1 MAKKKS
7 FDDMMNEI
15 RGNAE
20 EQQARNDQI
29 RKPVSNTKGN
39 RITKATK
46 SVTYDNISN
55 YLELLASNITGHNGR
70 QQAEI
75 GSGWKNQV
83 GPTSRTRDTS
93 NAKEYRQ
100 DRGSSYTG
108 LKSDSQKE
116 FYQKG
121 FEKSAKQNKSE
132 VRKMSD
138 AYHAKAQAYDQAA
151 NDGLNSKQK
160 FAMGLYSNLLN
171 MGEDAIIGGGN
182 MLMGMGLTSY
192 GQSSRD
198 ARNSGASET
207 RQKLAG
213 LSNAGIQV
221 GTELLGGG
229 LIGPMRKLT
238 GTTGLL
244 DSAGEKIAYKL
255 ANKAAGLSVIK
266 KMVNDGANGEAVYKA
281 IRNMSRGAVGMT
293 GEGLEEVAADLLQP
307 LSNSLYNH
315 VSVAGN
321 YKKDVMSAEGLKQM
335 GLDFAGGA
343 AAAGILGG
351 SAHLAGKA
359 VNKVAGVD
367 PEKES
372 YTDEEKN
379 SIINSAL
386 KQGEDTDAYKYAE
399 TLKAQADSDGHIY
412 DTQIDELAFKTF
424 KQNMDVARQIDK
436 ESRQAEAVQRQ
447 QMKSVVGDV
456 SRYQTQ
462 KREKT
467 VSDEI
472 DNVMYSNVL
481 KTADEASQALKSYGA
496 STDQIVSDSM
506 AIARIVNGTGTAMDV
521 AALSVQNA
529 PARAVLSSMTGI
541 TLPATNTETR
551 KTLTGLIASKSVI
564 TKDQVQQ
571 QAKENVRNKIKAIGE
586 SFPPEIQSIFDQGVN
601 KLDNLD
607 NGLKYTVAFSEVFD
621 AGRNGESYS
630 SVETKYNDLMP
641 MTVKAAIFKQG
652 QMEAEREN
660 QTIEESKSNVKTVKN
675 KAEGKLTIDKDVD
688 EVWIKENK
696 DTIDALSKA
705 AKNLRTD
712 IWIKKQID
720 NGELKD
726 VANGYYDNGTIY
738 LSASSTQPLM
748 SVLKHELTHRIRD
761 LSPAEYK
768 ELKDFLVQHY
778 YKDDAEGYENRINEI
793 VTDYSK
799 GGRKLSRTE
808 AEEEFVA
815 NSADIFLT
823 DEQAIQNLI
832 EENRTLG
839 EKIYSIIKDMLEA
852 IKDIV
857 VGKNSRYY
865 GQWMKDQ
872 GIVEQAEQIWF
883 KGLYGTIDKEL
894 EYNESIDRFE
904 LRKVAPPQNTMIGY
918 KAFKVKNGKL
928 YPPMVENPKGYGTP
942 GGVWLDADSGVPD
955 MDADGNIKMN
965 QMGRAKV
972 TSKGNTLAW
981 RPGWHLGPVPDATQ
995 FNVDPKAQKWAGWLK
1010 KRGVTAGE
1018 SSHKKNG
1025 SEKGPTIFL
1034 NPDIVFARVEFAA
1047 DNDYQMEAYEY
1058 GMKSNGKFSH
1068 ALAGIPYTIKDGYY
1082 RYRTNAI
1089 DKNSFPWYISGSMII
1104 KDILTDEECRQ
1115 ICKENGIEMMPRLGG
1130 DFRFEEH
1137 KIKPGPVSKP
1147 SDLTP
1152 YEKGQDY
1159 SEEVMKLPGYKR
1171 RPLNF
1176 NDSELKAAFLT
1187 DKINDRKNAY
1197 IKNYEFNAKSTK
1209 SRFAMKN
1216 SSYIAD
1222 RKKQLAI
1229 SDEQMSI
1236 KFNMTDSGIEIAKE
1250 SLDDLAAASYTGSD
1264 NETKLVALGFTRS
1277 LIKDGSTSILGRKVN
1292 STAEMAEIAQV
1303 FRDPRFETMRYIFL
1317 NADNKVVFQ
1326 TGITCRLP
1334 STSQTFDGD
1343 MSKFFPS
1350 LMRAAASRGATSIY
1364 MLHNHP
1370 SGTPKPSAADVSAT
1384 NTLSKYFKK
1393 CGLEFNGHVI
1403 INHNKFGC
1411 IDGDLKISI
1420 TDLSKGAKDMI
1431 MTPEIKHPLLNK
1443 KITSYTSLAEAA
1455 KSVQVSDDIST
1466 AIYVSSLGEVRAI
1479 SEFSNKLKDK
1489 SKWIKESMVELGGST
1504 VYISTSSL
1512 EVRKEMNRIMGMD
1525 GTIVDVI
1532 YFVDEDY
1539 AVSSRQ
1545 NDAIQGTM
1553 NFNEYPAKRVGP
1565 DTRFSMKDS
1574 SDRQLGKYTIREY
1587 NKYGWAINNGLLTEK
1602 ELSNL
1607 FDKISDKHLGTQ
1619 FTKNQDGL
1627 FIIPVGDEFG
1637 INNKL
1642 IYTNGNYYD
1651 PSIEQV
1657 VTINLHTETKIDMI
1671 RRSILYEEANG
1682 WEPIW
1687 YSDRINTDY
1696 SENELISRYS
1706 ATDYRLPGGSTGREK
1721 GRKGERINKGN
1732 KWENG
1737 GTNNKGNN
1745 RRKYCLKNSPNGDE
1759 DSKGRK
1765 LTDGQK
1771 KKYADSM
1778 ALDRDGRLASLYHA
1792 TSNGGFTVFD
1802 PKESDDKRSLFFTND
1817 IEVAA
1822 TYNDTDEIFDL
1833 SGDDMGD
1840 EGNYEVYLNL
1850 KNPMIIEGNGQHW
1863 NYISTGDDQG
1873 KWIDYISLNYIKGFG
1888 KFGNTYSFEIGAD
1901 YDDDSI
1907 STEDRNEAIE
1917 FLTGYGFSESAAE
1930 DAVTKAEE
1938 NSGYSIEN
1946 FSLDSKG
1953 NLPEGHN
1960 TRYWAEYAQNNGYDG
1975 VIFRDIVDIG
1985 EYGDPDI
1992 QGASDIYIAFSP
2004 EQVKSVDNEN
2014 PTDDP
2019 DIRFSMKQPVE
2030 TNKNLIAVHNIR
2042 ESELLKS
2049 IKLGGLPM
2057 PSIAIIKD
2065 DYDHN
2070 EYGDISL
2077 IFDKDTID
2085 PAKSSNKVYG
2095 GDAWTP
2101 IYPHLE
2107 YEVNDSRLN
2116 DYSNKFYELERK
2128 GLIRSE
2134 FRSTPYNLVS
2144 DMDGRLERYGG
2155 EAGLIE
2161 YLKTDTAMKN
2171 MFLADTT
2178 GHPIDLIHK
2187 TETTEISDNEKEL
2200 SQYFIDNAPNLMK
2213 SFEDQMSINP
2223 VAWPSWAKNNKP
2235 EIIKV
2240 YSKYLAEN
2248 GLKKSEID
2256 KLVESMNGYSLGLL
2270 IRHALNYKSN
2280 GGITTKEVTDTE
2292 GTYDKI
2298 NNAVDQNEYEK
2309 WLEKLL
2315 SGIEKSSGIRKPN
2328 VDTFTSS
2335 GNRKSFKTLHYEENL
2350 ENVVKVMKGQENGDT
2365 LFSAMGIWGVSAKD
2379 YKSIKEIKSDSSRLT
2394 HADPDTYK
2402 KYKEE
2407 YGERL
2412 SKIANKIKD
2421 KRQDNEFIALD
2432 NAMATIIDAVRISK
2446 SEASISSYIKK
2457 WSNASDPAGI
2467 AKEIVSLVND
2477 IANMPTEY
2485 FEAKPKRAVEL
2496 SEIKAAV
2503 IPETASDTLKQLLDS
2518 NDIDYLTYGENDRLE
2533 KVNQAAAEYDLK
2545 FQMKSDKD
2553 KLLNQKN
2560 KEIENLNE
2568 KIAFL
2573 KAETRLTK
2581 IPVPEEKVMNKK
2593 ISEIIEDNLGHMD
2606 SALHGEIK
2614 KVFKEIYTELN
2625 KGEDM
2630 STGMLY
2636 DLAEGAARM
2645 ILSKYK
2651 MMHDSYEDNYE
2662 SIKRDL
2668 KNRTLR
2674 IDSSYIGDF
2683 GGEKGFADFKRRNSK
2698 WFKLS
2703 TTEGYSVD
2711 EMYNDLAAEYP
2722 GLFDADTYTNEADQ
2736 ISNIASMMNDMEP
2749 WYETYSMRQQNELTP
2764 FVAKEILDAVYSTEP
2779 HQTYADK
2786 TKAKYDEML
2795 QEQRETYK
2803 RKLAEKTEKYV
2814 SERNAV
2820 IQKHKDRIEARYKAK
2835 LNAVKKNNKDKTNRK
2850 YYTSR
2855 IEAYAEWMSHTLL
2868 EPADDRHIPEGY
2880 KKAIAEM
2887 LAGFDFSTKR
2897 SRAYTEKNGPSKRT
2911 MRFIALS
2918 NAYSETI
2925 KADDSPLE
2933 PDEEMADQLKLLAE
2947 AMDGRRFEDLN
2958 LDELADVYHIIKK
2971 IRYSLSTI
2979 NRAFSEGIKQN
2990 IAELGDAVIAEAATH
3005 SDKADKSG
3013 FIPEVMRFLNE
3024 SNVNPSDMFAVMGGT
3039 ENMLYQNMRNAFDK
3053 NIMNVDQIKQY
3064 VEGLGSKYAIKEWE
3078 NNGRAES
3085 FTVSSG
3091 ETIELQPVQIMS
3103 LYCLSKRQQAL
3114 THLLGSGIVASPM
3127 QTFAGKRQEIMKG
3140 VYSKN
3145 LSQNKVR
3152 VTYEDLQKIISTL
3165 SREQRAAAEEIQDYL
3180 NTTCADWGNE
3190 TSMRLYGYRK
3200 FTEQNYFPIKSAD
3213 AFLNEMFDNRQ
3224 PAKIKNVGFTK
3235 NTVVNANNPIVI
3247 DDIFNVLTQHATTM
3261 SMYNSLV
3268 PAITDFERVYN
3279 YKQMQDKII
3288 TASVQDSIRKAYGK
3302 SANAYIK
3309 RFMNDLNQNYTSISD
3324 HNLINFF
3331 LRKMKQGTLGLNL
3344 RVLVQQPTAIVR
3356 AGAVIDQK
3364 YLANPTNLGISINE
3378 MQEKSPIAKWKSWG
3392 FYNTDVS
3399 RDMKDIFMDNKST
3412 ADKIFMGAYGKADD
3426 IGWAWIWN
3434 AVKHEINATRKDLKP
3449 GSEDYWKA
3457 VNERFSYVIDRTQ
3470 VVDSVFHR
3478 SQFMRNNDTMSKIV
3492 TSFMAEP
3499 TKTYNLLR
3507 TELLIAGHD
3516 FKAGKKASATKRVA
3530 RVISVF
3536 MANAAAVSIVAAL
3549 IDALRGADDDDKDK
3563 TFLEKWQKYS
3573 IQNIGQNV
3581 NPLTLLP
3588 MLRDVNS
3595 LFQGY
3600 DVTRLDMEGITNL
3613 VKAVTDWQNSKL
3625 SLYQKIKS
3633 TSKGISD
3640 VTGIPLYN
3648 VMRDGE
3654 SIWEQTY
3661 KMVVSKS
3668 KTDYI
3673 KHRMY
3678 YSIDNKKNAAV
3689 FKRDFMAAKE
3699 AGDTEAAEKIKADML
3714 EHGYKEKEITDY
3726 VNSKISEEYSSGID
3740 KAIKSGDTG
3749 SITDAYE
3756 NMVAAGYP
3764 EDKAKGKLKSA
3775 LNSVYYDAIDE
3786 SDYSTAK
3793 SVLSIL
3799 RQYGFNTKNK
3809 FRSSLYSKYKDAM
3822 LAGKTNEA
3830 KKIIAIMR
3838 NNGVSEDYIEKTVIK
3853 GVKREMAVN
3862 ELGKLLKA
3870 GNTSEAWR
3878 RAWNYHYKYGWET
3891 KSLIAGGY
3899 ETYEK

>member
-1 MAKKKS
+1 
-7 FDDMMNEI
+7 
-15 RGNAE
+15 
-20 EQQARNDQI
+20 
-29 RKPVSNTKGN
+29 
-39 RITKATK
+39 
-46 SVTYDNISN
+46 
-55 YLELLASNITGHNGR
+55 
-70 QQAEI
+70 
-75 GSGWKNQV
+75 
-83 GPTSRTRDTS
+83 
-93 NAKEYRQ
+93 
-100 DRGSSYTG
+100 
-108 LKSDSQKE
+108 
-116 FYQKG
+116 
-121 FEKSAKQNKSE
+121 
-132 VRKMSD
+132 
-138 AYHAKAQAYDQAA
+138 
-151 NDGLNSKQK
+151 
-160 FAMGLYSNLLN
+160 
-171 MGEDAIIGGGN
+171 
-182 MLMGMGLTSY
+182 
-192 GQSSRD
+192 
-198 ARNSGASET
+198 
-207 RQKLAG
+207 
-213 LSNAGIQV
+213 
-221 GTELLGGG
+221 
-229 LIGPMRKLT
+229 
-238 GTTGLL
+238 
-244 DSAGEKIAYKL
+244 
-255 ANKAAGLSVIK
+255 
-266 KMVNDGANGEAVYKA
+266 
-281 IRNMSRGAVGMT
+281 
-293 GEGLEEVAADLLQP
+293 
-307 LSNSLYNH
+307 
-315 VSVAGN
+315 
-321 YKKDVMSAEGLKQM
+321 
-335 GLDFAGGA
+335 
-343 AAAGILGG
+343 
-351 SAHLAGKA
+351 
-359 VNKVAGVD
+359 
-367 PEKES
+367 
-372 YTDEEKN
+372 
-379 SIINSAL
+379 
-386 KQGEDTDAYKYAE
+386 
-399 TLKAQADSDGHIY
+399 
-412 DTQIDELAFKTF
+412 
-424 KQNMDVARQIDK
+424 
-436 ESRQAEAVQRQ
+436 
-447 QMKSVVGDV
+447 
-456 SRYQTQ
+456 
-462 KREKT
+462 
-467 VSDEI
+467 
-472 DNVMYSNVL
+472 
-481 KTADEASQALKSYGA
+481 
-496 STDQIVSDSM
+496 
-506 AIARIVNGTGTAMDV
+506 
-521 AALSVQNA
+521 
-529 PARAVLSSMTGI
+529 
-541 TLPATNTETR
+541 
-551 KTLTGLIASKSVI
+551 
-564 TKDQVQQ
+564 
-571 QAKENVRNKIKAIGE
+571 
-586 SFPPEIQSIFDQGVN
+586 
-601 KLDNLD
+601 
-607 NGLKYTVAFSEVFD
+607 
-621 AGRNGESYS
+621 
-630 SVETKYNDLMP
+630 
-641 MTVKAAIFKQG
+641 
-652 QMEAEREN
+652 
-660 QTIEESKSNVKTVKN
+660 
-675 KAEGKLTIDKDVD
+675 
-688 EVWIKENK
+688 
-696 DTIDALSKA
+696 
-705 AKNLRTD
+705 
-712 IWIKKQID
+712 
-720 NGELKD
+720 
-726 VANGYYDNGTIY
+726 
-738 LSASSTQPLM
+738 
-748 SVLKHELTHRIRD
+748 
-761 LSPAEYK
+761 
-768 ELKDFLVQHY
+768 
-778 YKDDAEGYENRINEI
+778 
-793 VTDYSK
+793 
-799 GGRKLSRTE
+799 
-808 AEEEFVA
+808 
-815 NSADIFLT
+815 
-823 DEQAIQNLI
+823 
-832 EENRTLG
+832 
-839 EKIYSIIKDMLEA
+839 
-852 IKDIV
+852 
-857 VGKNSRYY
+857 
-865 GQWMKDQ
+865 
-872 GIVEQAEQIWF
+872 
-883 KGLYGTIDKEL
+883 
-894 EYNESIDRFE
+894 
-904 LRKVAPPQNTMIGY
+904 
-918 KAFKVKNGKL
+918 
-928 YPPMVENPKGYGTP
+928 
-942 GGVWLDADSGVPD
+942 
-955 MDADGNIKMN
+955 
-965 QMGRAKV
+965 
-972 TSKGNTLAW
+972 
-981 RPGWHLGPVPDATQ
+981 
-995 FNVDPKAQKWAGWLK
+995 
-1010 KRGVTAGE
+1010 
-1018 SSHKKNG
+1018 
-1025 SEKGPTIFL
+1025 
-1034 NPDIVFARVEFAA
+1034 
-1047 DNDYQMEAYEY
+1047 
-1058 GMKSNGKFSH
+1058 
-1068 ALAGIPYTIKDGYY
+1068 
-1082 RYRTNAI
+1082 
-1089 DKNSFPWYISGSMII
+1089 
-1104 KDILTDEECRQ
+1104 
-1115 ICKENGIEMMPRLGG
+1115 
-1130 DFRFEEH
+1130 
-1137 KIKPGPVSKP
+1137 
-1147 SDLTP
+1147 
-1152 YEKGQDY
+1152 
-1159 SEEVMKLPGYKR
+1159 
-1171 RPLNF
+1171 
-1176 NDSELKAAFLT
+1176 
-1187 DKINDRKNAY
+1187 
-1197 IKNYEFNAKSTK
+1197 
-1209 SRFAMKN
+1209 
-1216 SSYIAD
+1216 
-1222 RKKQLAI
+1222 
-1229 SDEQMSI
+1229 
-1236 KFNMTDSGIEIAKE
+1236 
-1250 SLDDLAAASYTGSD
+1250 LAAASYTDSD

-1350 LMRAAASRGATSIY
+1350 LMRAAVSRGATSIY

-1370 SGTPKPSAADVSAT
+1370 SGSPKPSAADLSAT

-1420 TDLSKGAKDMI
+1420 TDLSKGVKDMI
-1431 MTPEIKHPLLNK
+1431 MTPEIEHPLLNK
-1443 KITSYTSLAEAA
+1443 QITSITILAEAA
-1455 KSVQVSDDIST
+1455 KAVQVSDDIST
-1466 AIYVSSLGEVRAI
+1466 AIYVSSIGEVRAI

-1489 SKWIKESMVELGGST
+1489 SKWIKKSMVELGGST
-1504 VYISTSSL
+1504 VYISTNSL
-1512 EVRKEMNRIMGMD
+1512 DVRNEMNRIMGID
-1525 GTIVDVI
+1525 GTIMDVI
-1532 YFVDEDY
+1532 YFDDENY
-1539 AVSSRQ
+1539 AISSSG
-1545 NDAIQGTM
+1545 NGAIKGTM
-1553 NFNEYPAKRVGP
+1553 DFNEYPAKRVGP

-1574 SDRQLGKYTIREY
+1574 SDRQLSKDQQEYFKDSKVRDKNGNLLVMYHGTNSYGFNVFKTEYGAFFSSDKEYARVYTRNDSETDNPGIYEAYLNIKKPFDTRNKKEREIFNREFYMKYGNGTPLSESGLPDWTDGDDLIDFINEKGYDYDGIVISESNGGKYEEVSYAVLSPEQVKSVDNQHPTNSSDIRFQLKSIGKYTIREY

-1619 FTKNQDGL
+1619 FTKNRDGL

-1792 TSNGGFTVFD
+1792 TDNGGFTVFD
-1802 PKESDDKRSLFFTND
+1802 PKESDDKRSLFFTNELD
-1817 IEVAA
+1817 TALSYTRYYNPLFIPKPNDPIESITDWIDNQLTLHSSNVTNVIRTNGNVYYKFWDYFKDFPINEYPNGTDDLEMTVTIKGKRA
-1822 TYNDTDEIFDL
+1822 TTYYGFDGIKNILNNIINDKNNGKLNDYT
-1833 SGDDMGD
+1833 S
-1840 EGNYEVYLNL
+1840 EGVYECYLNL
-1850 KNPMIIEGNGQHW
+1850 KNPLIIDGNEQYW
-1863 NYISTGDDQG
+1863 DSINLESSG
-1873 KWIDYISLNYIKGFG
+1873 KWIEAAILNYYNNSG
-1888 KFGNTYSFEIGAD
+1888 TYSFEIYDNDDD
-1901 YDDDSI
+1901 YDSI
-1907 STEDRNEAIE
+1907 DTDNKNKAIE
-1917 FLTGYGFSESAAE
+1917 FL
-1930 DAVTKAEE
+1930 KKH
-1938 NSGYSIEN
+1938 GYSNDAANAAVNKAKEKNGYVKEN
-1946 FSLDSKG
+1946 FMLDENG
-1953 NLPEGHN
+1953 DIPDGHN
-1960 TRYWAEYAQNNGYDG
+1960 TRYWSKYAKENGYDG
-1975 VIFRDIVDIG
+1975 VIFRDIYDTG
-1985 EYGDPDI
+1985 SYGD
-1992 QGASDIYIAFSP
+1992 QESQFTSDVYIAFSS

-2019 DIRFSMKQPVE
+2019 DIRFSMKKPVE
-2030 TNKNLIAVHNIR
+2030 TNKNLIAMHNL
-2042 ESELLKS
+2042 SENNMLNA
-2049 IKLGGLPM
+2049 IELGGFPM
-2057 PSIAIIKD
+2057 PSIAIAKD
-2065 DYDHN
+2065 K
-2070 EYGDISL
+2070 YGHSDFGEVSVL
-2077 IFDKDTID
+2077 FDKETVD
-2085 PAKSSNKVYG
+2085 PGLSALNRIYDR
-2095 GDAWTP
+2095 DAWTP
-2101 IYPHLE
+2101 IFPQIDAEINH
-2107 YEVNDSRLN
+2107 DIFDKALN
-2116 DYSNKFYELERK
+2116 KLSEL
-2128 GLIRSE
+2128 
-2134 FRSTPYNLVS
+2134 
-2144 DMDGRLERYGG
+2144 
-2155 EAGLIE
+2155 
-2161 YLKTDTAMKN
+2161 
-2171 MFLADTT
+2171 LADT
-2178 GHPIDLIHK
+2178 
-2187 TETTEISDNEKEL
+2187 EL
-2200 SQYFIDNAPNLMK
+2200 SVPSVLTYADQMASSILSSSVPELVGKSNSVKYAYLKEIGK
-2213 SFEDQMSINP
+2213 SFELPMKNDNLSRIYDDDTIINIADKLSSVMSDSEKSERP
-2223 VAWPSWAKNNKP
+2223 FSEATL
-2235 EIIKV
+2235 
-2240 YSKYLAEN
+2240 SKYEPVIRKVIADKYKDN
-2248 GLKKSEID
+2248 PIKSIRERVASEPIKTSKLGPIMVSVRQYWNHQFYSVLDID
-2256 KLVESMNGYSLGLL
+2256 KFDKM
-2270 IRHALNYKSN
+2270 LN
-2280 GGITTKEVTDTE
+2280 ER
-2292 GTYDKI
+2292 
-2298 NNAVDQNEYEK
+2298 VDQNEFNK
-2309 WLEKLL
+2309 WLNRLYEGLVYRK
-2315 SGIEKSSGIRKPN
+2315 GIRNNLDRFTNAGN
-2328 VDTFTSS
+2328 VRSFNALHDDYSLDNLVKAMKRQSQVGGSAYSPTLSTIKGAMAKSYDSIPAIKKDT
-2335 GNRKSFKTLHYEENL
+2335 E
-2350 ENVVKVMKGQENGDT
+2350 
-2365 LFSAMGIWGVSAKD
+2365 
-2379 YKSIKEIKSDSSRLT
+2379 
-2394 HADPDTYK
+2394 
-2402 KYKEE
+2402 
-2407 YGERL
+2407 
-2412 SKIANKIKD
+2412 KIKD
-2421 KRQDNEFIALD
+2421 LNVEEQEKFAEEWDSYQKLLFNTERIMAKDNWQLEDGASYAILEAVTDYGSNTSKALNYLHKEYD
-2432 NAMATIIDAVRISK
+2432 RVYDINAEV
-2446 SEASISSYIKK
+2446 EANIK
-2457 WSNASDPAGI
+2457 
-2467 AKEIVSLVND
+2467 D
-2477 IANMPTEY
+2477 IMNYLKNTSTKY

-2496 SEIKAAV
+2496 SEIKVV
-2503 IPETASDTLKQLLDS
+2503 IIPDDASSDLTDALKS
-2518 NDIDYLTYGENDRLE
+2518 NGIPYMTYNYSKADDRLE

-2947 AMDGRRFEDLN
+2947 AMDGRRFEGLN

-3140 VYSKN
+3140 IYSKN

-3165 SREQRAAAEEIQDYL
+3165 SSDQRAAAEEIQDFL

-3200 FTEQNYFPIKSAD
+3200 FTEKNYFPIKSAD

-3279 YKQMQDKII
+3279 YKQRQDKII

-3356 AGAVIDQK
+3356 AGAVIDQR
-3364 YLANPTNLGISINE
+3364 YLANPTNLGISIKE

-3613 VKAVTDWQNSKL
+3613 VKAVTNWQNSKL

-3640 VTGIPLYN
+3640 VTGVPLYN

-3668 KTDYI
+3668 ETDYI
-3673 KHRMY
+3673 KHKMY
-3678 YSIDNKKNAAV
+3678 YSIDDKKNASI

-3699 AGDTEAAEKIKADML
+3699 AGDSEAAEKIKADML

-3862 ELGKLLKA
+3862 ELGKLLEA